1 VGGEEYVEL
10 RDKSRQPA
18 DRAFAGRDI
27 RLRDVQV
34 DWIWVEGVADEQNPV
49 LPVKQAE
56 GIGCVFGRQQ
66 HFEGTPAEIY
76 GLSFADVALDPR
88 KQTAG
93 SPTVH
98 IQSPGGPTPSRS
110 PGRGPSPG
118 SCPEN
123 SPL

>member
-1 VGGEEYVEL
+1 MGGEEYVEL

-18 DRAFAGRDI
+18 DRAFVGRDI

-34 DWIWVEGVADEQNPV
+34 DWTGVEGVADEQNPV

-56 GIGCVFGRQQ
+56 RIGCVSGRQQ
-66 HFEGTPAEIY
+66 HFEGTPAEVY
-76 GLSFADVALDPR
+76 GLSFADVAPDPR

-98 IQSPGGPTPSRS
+98 IQSPGGPSRS
-110 PGRGPSPG
+110 PSPG
-118 SCPEN
+118 SCPEK